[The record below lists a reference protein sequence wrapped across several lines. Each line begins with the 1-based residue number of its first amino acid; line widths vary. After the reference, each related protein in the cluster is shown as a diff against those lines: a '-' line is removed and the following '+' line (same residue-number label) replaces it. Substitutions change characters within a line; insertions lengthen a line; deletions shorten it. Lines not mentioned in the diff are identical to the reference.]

1 MAGQCWSA
9 AVVDGAGVE
18 WNVPPVGTGWA
29 LEHFGRSQWIAR
41 TMWLGIQALGIKPA
55 LVA

>member
-1 MAGQCWSA
+1 M
-9 AVVDGAGVE
+9 VDGAGVE
-18 WNVPPVGTGWA
+18 WNVPPVGTGWV

-55 LVA
+55 LAA